1 MENNLT
7 IKNDQVKELQS
18 DLEEVKDNL
27 LREIQGIKT
36 TLDVLQDKEVMET
49 IEESDRLLKEGAKPE
64 EFTY

>member
-18 DLEEVKDNL
+18 DLEEVKDSL

-49 IEESDRLLKEGAKPE
+49 IEESDRLLKEGVKPE
-64 EFTY
+64 EFIY